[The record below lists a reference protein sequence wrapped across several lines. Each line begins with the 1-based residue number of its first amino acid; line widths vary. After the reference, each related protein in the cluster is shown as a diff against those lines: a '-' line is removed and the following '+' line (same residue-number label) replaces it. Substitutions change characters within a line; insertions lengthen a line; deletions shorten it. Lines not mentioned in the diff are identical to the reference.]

1 MTLEELKALIAS
13 GDGETLEVRETTG
26 QRVDACET
34 LCASLNKDGGTVVF
48 GVGKKDKIL
57 GQLVSDKTKREL
69 FEVFAKFE
77 PAADIDVE
85 WIDVDDTHKAI
96 VCKVER
102 GNMRPYVYDG
112 RPYKR
117 VQSSTAVMS
126 QEEYERMLSERKG
139 FQSDWELEINPD
151 LKLSDLD
158 ENEIRKTA
166 RMGVAEGRLPESTDD
181 NDIIGLLDGFKVRKN
196 GALRNAAA
204 VLFCKEDTDY
214 MQCLLRLARF
224 KGKDNQIFIDNK
236 QITGNIFRLIDAGM
250 AFCFNH
256 LSLSGVINGIYRE
269 EHLEVPAKAIREAL
283 VNALVHRLYV
293 KRGSSVSL
301 AIYDDRVEII
311 NPGSFPSNLT
321 MAELRAGNKSE
332 PRNPTIARVMYSRK
346 TVETWG
352 RGIKLIMDECAKA
365 NLPEPQF
372 VSEGGY
378 TKAVFAR
385 PVASYKDGMCAS
397 GSNLCHGQ
405 NEGNRE
411 GNEANEGNR
420 EGNEGNL
427 ERIVKAIRLNPKI
440 TIAELE
446 KTLLLSHATIDR
458 AQKSLQATGRI
469 RRIGGTRGHW
479 EIINDRKECKL

>member
-1 MTLEELKALIAS
+1 MTFEYLKALVAS
-13 GDGETLEVRETTG
+13 GEGESLEVKETTG

-34 LCASLNKDGGTVVF
+34 LCAFLNKDGGMVVF
-48 GVGKKDKIL
+48 GVGKKGNVA

-77 PAADIDVE
+77 PAADIAVE
-85 WIDVDDTHKAI
+85 WVDVDETHKAI

-117 VQSSTAVMS
+117 VQSSTTVMP
-126 QEEYERMLSERKG
+126 QEEYERMLAERKG
-139 FQSDWELEINPD
+139 FQSDWELEINPE
-151 LKLSDLD
+151 LKLADLD

-166 RMGVAEGRLPESTDD
+166 RMGVAEGRLPESTDV
-181 NDIIGLLDGFKVRKN
+181 NDIIGLLDGFKVRKD

-224 KGKDNQIFIDNK
+224 KGKDNQTFIDNK

-256 LSLSGVINGIYRE
+256 LSLSGVINGTYRE
-269 EHLEVPAKAIREAL
+269 EHLEIPAKALREAL

-311 NPGSFPSNLT
+311 NPGTFPSNLT
-321 MAELRAGNKSE
+321 MKELRAGNMSE
-332 PRNPTIARVMYSRK
+332 LRNPTIAKVMYSRK

-352 RGIKLIMDECAKA
+352 RGIKLILDECAKA
-365 NLPEPQF
+365 KLPEPKIIA
-372 VSEGGY
+372 VGGY
-378 TKAVFAR
+378 TKTVFLR
-385 PVASYKDGMCAS
+385 PVADSKDVIMAS
-397 GSNLCHGQ
+397 DSDPCREV
-405 NEGNRE
+405 NEVNRE
-411 GNEANEGNR
+411 VNEVNQ
-420 EGNEGNL
+420 
-427 ERIVKAIRLNPKI
+427 RILQILRSTPQC
-440 TIAELE
+440 TIPVMAQLAQV
-446 KTLLLSHATIDR
+446 SRATIDR
-458 AQKSLQATGRI
+458 AIKALKEQGRI
-469 RRIGGTRGHW
+469 RRVGRTRGHW
-479 EIINDRKECKL
+479 EVIEE

>member
-1 MTLEELKALIAS
+1 MTLEELKSIVAS
-13 GDGETLEVRETTG
+13 GEGETLEVKETTG

-34 LCASLNKDGGTVVF
+34 LCAFLNKDGGAVVF
-48 GVGKKDKIL
+48 GVGKNGKVT

-77 PAADIDVE
+77 PVADIAVE
-85 WIDVDDTHKAI
+85 WVDVDETHKAI

-117 VQSSTAVMS
+117 VQSSTTVMP
-126 QEEYERMLSERKG
+126 QEEYERMLAERKG

-151 LKLSDLD
+151 LNLADLD

-166 RMGVAEGRLPESTDD
+166 RMGVAEGRLPDSTDI
-181 NDIIGLLDGFKVRKN
+181 NDVIGLLDGFKVRKD
-196 GALRNAAA
+196 GTLRNAAA

-236 QITGNIFRLIDAGM
+236 QVTGNIFRLIDAGM

-256 LSLSGVINGIYRE
+256 LSLSGVINGTYRE
-269 EHLEVPAKAIREAL
+269 EHLEVPAKALREAL

-311 NPGSFPSNLT
+311 NPGMFPSNLT

-352 RGIKLIMDECAKA
+352 RGIKLMLDECAKA
-365 NLPEPQF
+365 NLPEPQI
-372 VSEGGY
+372 VAEGGY
-378 TKAVFAR
+378 TKTVFMR
-385 PVASYKDGMCAS
+385 PVAGSKGGVRTSD
-397 GSNLCHGQ
+397 SNLS
-405 NEGNRE
+405 RE
-411 GNEANEGNR
+411 VNEANR
-420 EGNEGNL
+420 EVNEVNQ
-427 ERIVKAIRLNPKI
+427 RILQILRSAPRC
-440 TIAELE
+440 TIPVMAQMA
-446 KTLLLSHATIDR
+446 KVSRATIDR
-458 AQKSLQATGRI
+458 AIKTLKEQGRI
-469 RRIGGTRGHW
+469 RRVGRTRGHW
-479 EIINDRKECKL
+479 EVIEE

>member
-1 MTLEELKALIAS
+1 MTLEELKSIVAS
-13 GDGETLEVRETTG
+13 GEGETLEVKETTG

-34 LCASLNKDGGTVVF
+34 LCAFLNKDGGAVVF
-48 GVGKKDKIL
+48 GVGKNGKVT

-77 PAADIDVE
+77 PAADIAVE
-85 WIDVDDTHKAI
+85 WVDVDEAHKAI

-117 VQSSTAVMS
+117 VQSSTTVMP
-126 QEEYERMLSERKG
+126 QEEYERMLAERKG
-139 FQSDWELEINPD
+139 FQSEWEPEINPD
-151 LKLSDLD
+151 LKLADLD

-166 RMGVAEGRLPESTDD
+166 RMGVAEGRLPESTDI
-181 NDIIGLLDGFKVRKN
+181 NDVIGLLDGFKVRKD

-224 KGKDNQIFIDNK
+224 KGKENQIFIDNK
-236 QITGNIFRLIDAGM
+236 QVTGNIFRLIDAGM

-256 LSLSGVINGIYRE
+256 LALSGVINGTYRE
-269 EHLEVPAKAIREAL
+269 EHLEVPAKALREAL

-311 NPGSFPSNLT
+311 NPGTFPSNLT

-352 RGIKLIMDECAKA
+352 RGIKLMFDECAKA
-365 NLPEPQF
+365 NLPEPQI
-372 VSEGGY
+372 VAEGGY
-378 TKAVFAR
+378 TKTVFMR
-385 PVASYKDGMCAS
+385 PVA
-397 GSNLCHGQ
+397 GSKGGVRTSDSDLSHGLDEVNRGV
-405 NEGNRE
+405 NEVNRE
-411 GNEANEGNR
+411 VNQCILQILR
-420 EGNEGNL
+420 ST
-427 ERIVKAIRLNPKI
+427 PQC
-440 TIAELE
+440 TIPVMAQLA
-446 KTLLLSHATIDR
+446 KVSRATIDR
-458 AQKSLQATGRI
+458 AIKTLKEQGRI
-469 RRIGGTRGHW
+469 RRVGRTRGHW
-479 EIINDRKECKL
+479 EVIEE

>member
-1 MTLEELKALIAS
+1 MTLEELQALILS
-13 GDGETLEVRETTG
+13 GEGETLEVKETTG

-34 LCASLNKDGGTVVF
+34 LCAFLNKDGGTVVF
-48 GVGKKDKIL
+48 GVGKKGNVA

-77 PAADIDVE
+77 PAADIAVE
-85 WIDVDDTHKAI
+85 WVDVDETHKAI

-112 RPYKR
+112 RPYNR
-117 VQSSTAVMS
+117 VQSSTTVMP
-126 QEEYERMLSERKG
+126 QEEYERMLAERKG

-151 LKLSDLD
+151 LNLADLD

-166 RMGVAEGRLPESTDD
+166 RMGVAEGRLPDSTDI
-181 NDIIGLLDGFKVRKN
+181 NDVIGLLDGFKVRKN
-196 GALRNAAA
+196 GTLRNAAA

-224 KGKDNQIFIDNK
+224 NGKDNQIFIDNK
-236 QITGNIFRLIDAGM
+236 QVTGNIFRLIDAGM

-256 LSLSGVINGIYRE
+256 LSLSGVINGTYRE
-269 EHLEVPAKAIREAL
+269 EHLEVPAKALREAL

-311 NPGSFPSNLT
+311 NPGMFPSNLT

-352 RGIKLIMDECAKA
+352 RGIKLMLDECAKA
-365 NLPEPQF
+365 NLPEPQI
-372 VSEGGY
+372 VAEGGY
-378 TKAVFAR
+378 TKTVFMR
-385 PVASYKDGMCAS
+385 PVA
-397 GSNLCHGQ
+397 GSKGGVRTSDSDLS
-405 NEGNRE
+405 RE
-411 GNEANEGNR
+411 VNEANR
-420 EGNEGNL
+420 EVNEVNQ
-427 ERIVKAIRLNPKI
+427 RILQILRSAPRC
-440 TIAELE
+440 TIPVMAQMA
-446 KTLLLSHATIDR
+446 KVSRATIDR
-458 AQKSLQATGRI
+458 AIKTLKEQGRI
-469 RRIGGTRGHW
+469 RRVGRTRGHW
-479 EIINDRKECKL
+479 EVIEE

>member
-1 MTLEELKALIAS
+1 MTLEELQALILS
-13 GDGETLEVRETTG
+13 GEGETLEVKETTG

-34 LCASLNKDGGTVVF
+34 LCAFLNKDGGMVVF
-48 GVGKKDKIL
+48 GVGKKGNVA

-77 PAADIDVE
+77 PAADIAVE
-85 WIDVDDTHKAI
+85 WVDVDETHKAI

-117 VQSSTAVMS
+117 VQSSTTVMP
-126 QEEYERMLSERKG
+126 QEEYERMLAERKG
-139 FQSDWELEINPD
+139 FQSDWELEINPE
-151 LKLSDLD
+151 LKLADLD

-166 RMGVAEGRLPESTDD
+166 RMGVAEGRLPESTDV
-181 NDIIGLLDGFKVRKN
+181 NDVIGLLDGFKVRKK

-256 LSLSGVINGIYRE
+256 LSLSGVINGTYRE
-269 EHLEVPAKAIREAL
+269 EHLEIPAKALREAL

-311 NPGSFPSNLT
+311 NPGTFPSNLT
-321 MAELRAGNKSE
+321 MEELRAGNMSE
-332 PRNPTIARVMYSRK
+332 LRNPTIAKVMYSRK

-352 RGIKLIMDECAKA
+352 RGIKLILDECAKA
-365 NLPEPQF
+365 KLPEPKIIA
-372 VSEGGY
+372 VGGY
-378 TKAVFAR
+378 TKTVFLR
-385 PVASYKDGMCAS
+385 PVADSKDVIMAS
-397 GSNLCHGQ
+397 DSDPCHEV
-405 NEGNRE
+405 NEVNRE
-411 GNEANEGNR
+411 VNEVNQ
-420 EGNEGNL
+420 
-427 ERIVKAIRLNPKI
+427 RILQILRSTPQC
-440 TIAELE
+440 TIPVMAQLAQV
-446 KTLLLSHATIDR
+446 SRATIDR
-458 AQKSLQATGRI
+458 AIKTLKEQGRI
-469 RRIGGTRGHW
+469 RRVGRTRGHW
-479 EIINDRKECKL
+479 EVIEE

>member
-1 MTLEELKALIAS
+1 MTLEELQALILS
-13 GDGETLEVRETTG
+13 GEGETLEEKETTG

-34 LCASLNKDGGTVVF
+34 LCAFLNKDGGTVVF
-48 GVGKKDKIL
+48 GVGKKGNVA

-166 RMGVAEGRLPESTDD
+166 RMGVAEGRLPESTDV

-256 LSLSGVINGIYRE
+256 LSLSGVINGTYRE
-269 EHLEVPAKAIREAL
+269 EHLEVPAKALREAL

-311 NPGSFPSNLT
+311 NSGMFPSNIT

-352 RGIKLIMDECAKA
+352 RGIKLILDECAKA
-365 NLPEPQF
+365 NLPEPQI
-372 VSEGGY
+372 VADGGY
-378 TKAVFAR
+378 TKAVFMR
-385 PVASYKDGMCAS
+385 PVADSKDGMIAS
-397 GSNLCHGQ
+397 DSDPCREV
-405 NEGNRE
+405 NEV
-411 GNEANEGNR
+411 NEVNHEVNQ
-420 EGNEGNL
+420 
-427 ERIVKAIRLNPKI
+427 RILQILRSDPKCTIPVIAQI
-440 TIAELE
+440 T
-446 KTLLLSHATIDR
+446 KVSRATIDR
-458 AQKSLQATGRI
+458 AIKTLKEQGRI
-469 RRIGGTRGHW
+469 RRVGRTRGHW
-479 EIINDRKECKL
+479 EVIEE

>member
-1 MTLEELKALIAS
+1 MTLEELNALVAS
-13 GDGETLEVRETTG
+13 GESETLEVKETTG
-26 QRVDACET
+26 QRGDACET
-34 LCASLNKDGGTVVF
+34 LCAFLNKDGGMVVF
-48 GVGKKDKIL
+48 GVGKKGNVA

-77 PAADIDVE
+77 PAADIAVE
-85 WIDVDDTHKAI
+85 WVDVDETHKAI

-117 VQSSTAVMS
+117 VQSSTTVMP
-126 QEEYERMLSERKG
+126 QEEYERMLAERKG

-151 LKLSDLD
+151 LKLADLD

-166 RMGVAEGRLPESTDD
+166 RMGVAEGRLPESTDV
-181 NDIIGLLDGFKVRKN
+181 NDIIGLLDGFKVRKD

-224 KGKDNQIFIDNK
+224 KGKDNQTFIDNK

-256 LSLSGVINGIYRE
+256 LSLSGVINGTYRE
-269 EHLEVPAKAIREAL
+269 EHLEIPAKALREAL

-311 NPGSFPSNLT
+311 NPGTFPSNLT
-321 MAELRAGNKSE
+321 MEELRAGNMSE
-332 PRNPTIARVMYSRK
+332 LRNPTIAKVMYSRK

-352 RGIKLIMDECAKA
+352 RGIKLILDECAKA
-365 NLPEPQF
+365 KLPEPKIIA
-372 VSEGGY
+372 VGGY
-378 TKAVFAR
+378 TKTVFLR
-385 PVASYKDGMCAS
+385 PVADSKDVIMAS
-397 GSNLCHGQ
+397 DSDPCREV
-405 NEGNRE
+405 NEVNRE
-411 GNEANEGNR
+411 VNEVNQ
-420 EGNEGNL
+420 
-427 ERIVKAIRLNPKI
+427 RILQILRSTPQC
-440 TIAELE
+440 TIPVMAQLAQV
-446 KTLLLSHATIDR
+446 SRATIDR
-458 AQKSLQATGRI
+458 AIKTLKEQGRI
-469 RRIGGTRGHW
+469 RRVGRTRGHW
-479 EIINDRKECKL
+479 EVIEE

>member
-1 MTLEELKALIAS
+1 MTLEELQALILS
-13 GDGETLEVRETTG
+13 VEGETLEVKETTG

-34 LCASLNKDGGTVVF
+34 LCAFLNKDGGAVVF
-48 GVGKKDKIL
+48 GVGKNGKVT

-77 PAADIDVE
+77 PAADIVVE
-85 WIDVDDTHKAI
+85 WVDVDETHKAI

-102 GNMRPYVYDG
+102 GNVRPYVYDG

-117 VQSSTAVMS
+117 VQSSTTVMS

-166 RMGVAEGRLPESTDD
+166 RMGVAEGRLPESTDV
-181 NDIIGLLDGFKVRKN
+181 NDIIGLLDGFKVRKDC
-196 GALRNAAA
+196 ALRNAAA

-256 LSLSGVINGIYRE
+256 LSLSGVINGTYRE
-269 EHLEVPAKAIREAL
+269 EHLEIPAKALREAL

-311 NPGSFPSNLT
+311 NPGTFPSNLT
-321 MAELRAGNKSE
+321 MEELRAGNMSE
-332 PRNPTIARVMYSRK
+332 LRNPTIAKVMYSRK

-352 RGIKLIMDECAKA
+352 RGIKLILDECAKA
-365 NLPEPQF
+365 KLPEPKIIA
-372 VSEGGY
+372 VGGY
-378 TKAVFAR
+378 TKTVFLR
-385 PVASYKDGMCAS
+385 PVADSKDVIMAS
-397 GSNLCHGQ
+397 DSDPCREV
-405 NEGNRE
+405 NEVNRE
-411 GNEANEGNR
+411 VNEVNQ
-420 EGNEGNL
+420 
-427 ERIVKAIRLNPKI
+427 RILQILRSTPQC
-440 TIAELE
+440 TIPVMAQLAQV
-446 KTLLLSHATIDR
+446 SRATIDR
-458 AQKSLQATGRI
+458 AIKTLKEQGRI
-469 RRIGGTRGHW
+469 RRVGRTRGHW
-479 EIINDRKECKL
+479 EVIEE